1 MSGDM
6 IATMMAWLDN
16 VPAGGATGYD
26 FPNKEM
32 LVEPRRGSA
41 AFWMDLKSS
50 GKREPVGSHG
60 GCPVLIGSKW
70 ILNKWLHSFD
80 QWNNYPCLT
89 DKEAF
94 IPPFSGY
101 YVSVEKT
108 LDWTIRWMKIIILV

>member
-50 GKREPVGSHG
+50 GKR
-60 GCPVLIGSKW
+60 
-70 ILNKWLHSFD
+70 
-80 QWNNYPCLT
+80 
-89 DKEAF
+89 
-94 IPPFSGY
+94 
-101 YVSVEKT
+101 
-108 LDWTIRWMKIIILV
+108 